1 VRPFLRVLPLLLACI
16 LPTAAKA
23 QQKLEVGY
31 IPVLGV
37 SQLFVIVG
45 EKWDKEAGLEL
56 KITRFDSGP
65 VMIQALTGKQL
76 DAYYGG
82 IGPVL
87 VARGN
92 DIDARVVANTAIEE
106 MTVLA
111 TGPFAKALKEN
122 KSVPAAIAAFTQ
134 AQGRKPKFSTQP
146 LGSVP
151 DTTLRY
157 WLQKVSSVELSTV
170 EIVGMGIDK
179 TQQAILAGAVD
190 AATVREPAVTL
201 VREKDPQIQLV
212 ALGGQMFPKQPG
224 SVVAVTGEA
233 LKEKREALAKLVALH
248 ARATELIKKEP
259 ERAAKHAHQ
268 YLGRG
273 LTDVAT
279 IRRAL
284 TSPSSQFVADPHDI
298 VESTRI
304 MQDFQLSMGVL
315 KKAVPMEQLFDFS
328 LWAGVKSGK

>member
-1 VRPFLRVLPLLLACI
+1 VRTLLSLLPLLLSLA
-16 LPTAAKA
+16 LPTVARA

-45 EKWDKEAGLEL
+45 EGWDKEVGLEL
-56 KITRFDSGP
+56 KIIRFDSGP
-65 VMIQALTGKQL
+65 VMIQALSGKQL

-82 IGPVL
+82 IGPVI
-87 VARGN
+87 VARGS
-92 DIDARVVANTAIEE
+92 DIDARVIANTAIEE
-106 MTVLA
+106 MTVVA
-111 TGPFAKALKEN
+111 TGPFAKALGEN
-122 KSVPAAIAAFTQ
+122 KSVTAAIAAFTK
-134 AQGRKPKFSTQP
+134 AEGRKPKFSTQP

-157 WLQKVSSVELSTV
+157 WLQKVSSVDLATV
-170 EIVGMGIDK
+170 DIVGMGIDK
-179 TQQAILAGAVD
+179 TQQAVLAGAVD
-190 AATVREPAVTL
+190 AATIREPALTL
-201 VREKDPQIQLV
+201 VREKDPQIKLV

-233 LKEKREALAKLVALH
+233 LKAKGAALAKLVALH
-248 ARATELIKKEP
+248 VRATELIKKEP
-259 ERAAKHAHQ
+259 ERAAKHAHHF
-268 YLGRG
+268 LGRG

-284 TSPSSQFVADPHDI
+284 TSPSSQFAADPHDI

-304 MQDFQLSMGVL
+304 MQDFQISMGVL
-315 KKAVPMEQLFDFS
+315 KKPVPMEQLFDFS
-328 LWAGVKSGK
+328 LWSGVKSGK